1 MRKGAKL
8 FKLFYKRNFKT
19 VLTSALV
26 FLTVLGLLGITI
38 VATATPYTLA
48 LNEELARIDIDSYT
62 TIGYQS
68 LNNTEF
74 TSINQ
79 TLESIKIEEA
89 HTEYGII
96 ANLNATINNQTIDL
110 PVFGLT
116 DSLFDFLGYPN
127 RKIISSQ
134 DLAYNTINL
143 SLPED
148 PNSAIYSLPINDY
161 QNFSYDDNYDI
172 LERILY
178 GRDMTPPLYDD
189 FDQFLCVNITTIN
202 DIIMEFPR
210 NSLAISAFI
219 IVQFDDDYLRQL
231 SINKIEQIIHEEKLS
246 IFLDCLKGGFTSD
259 FIHFY
264 SYLQGA
270 IITIKADIGYEI
282 TSIQILSLPNIIIV
296 IIIIFSVDLGM
307 YNLLK
312 KKGKFLWTRG
322 LSLKRTIFILI
333 ISEIITDL
341 LMVVIAQL
349 VFSIIILAL
358 NLPYFILKSLFISNM
373 LVFTIISLSKFIRF
387 SIKHKSILSVNK
399 VESVFD
405 EPVEHDEHQ
414 IKNRKITFTITI
426 TLIILLIVLFLQLYL
441 IFEPLFWFPLIRGS
455 MRLVMNIFSII
466 AIIIAL
472 LGYSFLSY
480 NNKKKNEGIF
490 NFETLFKKLFKNKLK
505 MKITQQ
511 RIITFGLC
519 ILLTF
524 LLFYYI
530 SDINYAKSRLESTE
544 ISWDVMLDN
553 FSPGFNYSKIPDL
566 PKSISEINL
575 AFSCKYSS
583 VSFVANNKTISSAII
598 AFNSSLLASYDVSWN
613 YFIGN
618 VGNNHTNEDV
628 SQLSTKSIIINQKV
642 AELSGL
648 REGDTIS
655 IDLLLIPIVDDIDE
669 TSYQID
675 NVQII
680 GIVDTL
686 PLGASYRSHL
696 DKYIYADFSLFE
708 LVYSNLNGHF
718 TVSELSLDLNIDPSL
733 NKIEREEEIKAVA
746 EKVRLFFNIEEN
758 FNIIILDDVNNY
770 EVEPDTNAETYFIVF
785 DAILLCL
792 ILPILIIVLNYSFL
806 KEISPSLK
814 RIVSRG
820 YSSKKIIKDT
830 SRSIMINHSSSI
842 LFGLLS
848 GLAIAFI
855 YIRYDFPSLLLATN
869 YRLFMQLG
877 LFILLFI
884 IMNITTLAVTHFL
897 TIKQLKK
904 VIM

>member
-1 MRKGAKL
+1 MCRFKL

-26 FLTVLGLLGITI
+26 FLIVLGLLGITI

-48 LNEELARIDIDSYT
+48 LNEELARIDTDSYT

-79 TLESIKIEEA
+79 TLESINVEEA
-89 HTEYGII
+89 RTEYGII
-96 ANLNATINNQTIDL
+96 VSLNATINNQTIHL
-110 PVFGLT
+110 PIFGLT

-134 DLAYNTINL
+134 DLAYSTINL

-148 PNSAIYSLPINDY
+148 PNSANYSLFINDF
-161 QNFSYDDNYDI
+161 QNFSYDDNYHTLVFI
-172 LERILY
+172 LHRY
-178 GRDMTPPLYDD
+178 DMTPPLYYD
-189 FDQFLCVNITTIN
+189 FDQFLCVNFTTLN
-202 DIIMEFPR
+202 NIIMKFPR

-219 IVQFDDDYLRQL
+219 LVQFDDDYLSQL
-231 SINKIEQIIHEEKLS
+231 SINKIEQIIHEEELS
-246 IFLDCLKGGFTSD
+246 IFLDCLEGGFSGD
-259 FIHFY
+259 FINFR
-264 SYLQGA
+264 SYLQAA
-270 IITIKADIGYEI
+270 INSIKTDIGYEI
-282 TSIQILSLPNIIIV
+282 NSIQILSLPNIIIV

-349 VFSIIILAL
+349 LFSIIILAF
-358 NLPYFILKSLFISNM
+358 NLPYFILLSLFMSNM
-373 LVFTIISLSKFIRF
+373 LVFVIISISKFIRF
-387 SIKHKSILSVNK
+387 SIKHKSILSVNE
-399 VESVFD
+399 VETVF
-405 EPVEHDEHQ
+405 EEQDEHR
-414 IKNRKITFTITI
+414 IKNRKISFNITI
-426 TLIILLIVLFLQLYL
+426 TLIILLIALFLQLYS
-441 IFEPLFWFPLIRGS
+441 IFEPLFWFPLLRGS
-455 MRLVMNIFSII
+455 IRLVINIFSII
-466 AIIIAL
+466 AISIAL
-472 LGYSFLSY
+472 LGHSFLSY
-480 NNKKKNEGIF
+480 NNKKKNEDIF
-490 NFETLFKKLFKNKLK
+490 NFETLFQKLFKNKLK
-505 MKITQQ
+505 MKIAQQ

-524 LLFYYI
+524 LLFFKI
-530 SDINYAKSRLESTE
+530 SDINYTRSYIESTE
-544 ISWDVMLDN
+544 ISWDVKLFN
-553 FSPGFNYSKIPDL
+553 PPSGFNYSKIPDL
-566 PKSISEINL
+566 PKSISEIDLVFPN
-575 AFSCKYSS
+575 SGSS
-583 VSFVANNKTISSAII
+583 VSFVANDKSITSTIIVL
-598 AFNSSLLASYDVSWN
+598 NSSLLSSYDVSWN
-613 YFIGN
+613 YFIGY

-628 SQLSTKSIIINQKV
+628 SQLSTNSIIINQEV
-642 AELSGL
+642 AEISGL

-655 IDLLLIPIVDDIDE
+655 IDLSLSPMWDDIDE
-669 TSYQID
+669 RSYRIN
-675 NVQII
+675 NVTII

-686 PLGASYRSHL
+686 PIGIGFKSYAMN
-696 DKYIYADFSLFE
+696 YIYADFSLLE
-708 LVYSNLNGHF
+708 LVYSNLDGNF
-718 TVSELSLDLNIDPSL
+718 MVDELTLDLNIDPSL
-733 NKIEREEEIKAVA
+733 EKIEREEEIEVIVD
-746 EKVRLFFNIEEN
+746 KVRIFFDIEEN
-758 FNIIILDDVNNY
+758 LNTIILDDVGNY
-770 EVEPDTNAETYFIVF
+770 LVRPDTKAETYFIVF

-792 ILPILIIVLNYSFL
+792 ILPMLIIVLNYSFL

-848 GLAIAFI
+848 GLVIAFI

-869 YRLFMQLG
+869 YQLFMQLG

-884 IMNITTLAVTHFL
+884 IVNIATLAVTHLL